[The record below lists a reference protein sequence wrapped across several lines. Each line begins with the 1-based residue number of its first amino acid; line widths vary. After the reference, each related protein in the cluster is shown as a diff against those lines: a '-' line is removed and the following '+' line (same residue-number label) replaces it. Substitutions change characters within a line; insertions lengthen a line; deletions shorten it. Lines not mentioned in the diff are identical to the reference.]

1 MVRDEGRARMPRN
14 SFRGGRAGAFGE
26 EMIKEKM
33 KYKMG
38 WKILVV
44 SFVLAIVASS
54 VVQCRE
60 IAMNVKVGDKK
71 GDNENEG

>member
-1 MVRDEGRARMPRN
+1 MT
-14 SFRGGRAGAFGE
+14 FGE

>member
-1 MVRDEGRARMPRN
+1 VERLGL
-14 SFRGGRAGAFGE
+14 GE